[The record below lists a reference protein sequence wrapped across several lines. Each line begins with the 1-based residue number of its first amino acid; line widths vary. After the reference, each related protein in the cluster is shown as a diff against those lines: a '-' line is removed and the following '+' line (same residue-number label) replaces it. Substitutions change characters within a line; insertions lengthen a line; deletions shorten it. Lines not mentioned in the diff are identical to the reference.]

1 MQTAVRQHFQQLLHI
16 NCPDSKPITLTA
28 VAAARLID
36 RIDNIRLHAHS
47 YSLLHNLTYGSLK
60 PVDILNFAFEHEL
73 HGINI
78 HVDDGG
84 EHSLSH
90 SHAEALARFKQRAER
105 LNLAIHLET
114 SHTGREEINR
124 VVRIAQA
131 LGVQNIRAY
140 PRYEG
145 QLTDVMAQV
154 VADLRTMGELA
165 DKHDLYF
172 DIEQHETL
180 KSTEIVHMLLAV
192 NHPRLHVLFDFT
204 NMINAYERPLPAL
217 RTLAPYIRQ
226 VHLKGAKTIREGNGY
241 GRLGVVQS
249 SAEDE
254 TPYGRMLY
262 ELLMLGEAK
271 PQVICFALEQ
281 EVNYYAPAYRRADE
295 GRNPYLP
302 YKEPSDTPFNDA
314 NPGMS
319 LLKERRWAANQVHFI
334 KSLLAELRWLAQ
346 SLCENGQQTND

>member
-1 MQTAVRQHFQQLLHI
+1 MQTAVRQRFQQLLRI
-16 NCPDSKPITLTA
+16 NCPDSEPITLTA
-28 VAAARLID
+28 VAATRLID

-60 PVDILNFAFEHEL
+60 PADVLNFAYEHEL
-73 HGINI
+73 YGINI

-84 EHSLSH
+84 AHSLGH
-90 SHAEALARFKQRAER
+90 SHAEALAQFRRHAER

-114 SHTGREEINR
+114 SHTSREEINR

-145 QLTDVMAQV
+145 RLTDVMDQV
-154 VADLRTMGELA
+154 MADLRAMGELA

-180 KSTEIVHMLLAV
+180 KSTEIAHMLQVV

-204 NMINAYERPLPAL
+204 NMINAYERPLIAL

-226 VHLKGAKTIREGNGY
+226 VHLKGAKTIQEGSGY
-241 GRLGVVQS
+241 GQLGVVQGS
-249 SAEDE
+249 TEDE
-254 TPYGRMLY
+254 MPYGRMLY
-262 ELLMLGEAK
+262 ELLMLGEAR

-281 EVNYYAPAYRRADE
+281 EVNYYAPAYRRANE
-295 GRNPYLP
+295 GINPSLP
-302 YKEPSDTPFNDA
+302 YKDPSDTPFDDA
-314 NPGMS
+314 DPVS
-319 LLKERRWAANQVHFI
+319 LLKERRWATNQVHFI
-334 KSLLAELRWLAQ
+334 RNLLAELRWLAQ
-346 SLCENGQQTND
+346 CLCENTRQLND